1 MKLKYIIIVVFTA
14 CFYSANAQTKIE
26 FSTFK
31 NKFESIQFT
40 SEKMNST
47 KITSLKTLSKIGI
60 SRTWNE
66 DFNVMNSI
74 KNFNWAT
81 DAYRNESYKRMF
93 YNLYKHDRYG
103 REFLSNINEGIINQI
118 YLKNATFDY

>member
-1 MKLKYIIIVVFTA
+1 MNLKYIFTIVVLLWLATA
-14 CFYSANAQTKIE
+14 NSQTKTQ
-26 FSTFK
+26 FNTFRDG
-31 NKFESIQFT
+31 NESVRFT
-40 SEKMNST
+40 TDKIDFT
-47 KITSLKTLSKIGI
+47 KIMSLDMLSRVEV